1 MITNPTQRAEW
12 QPPGDDPGTGAPLE
26 VPPPAPEGPG
36 GPGPEEVPPGPGEV
50 PPPAPPES
58 RAVLWQP
65 GGPAPAA
72 SSWLG
77 CRGAGPTSARHGA
90 YP

>member
-1 MITNPTQRAEW
+1 MVTNPQQRAEW

-26 VPPPAPEGPG
+26 VPPPTPEDPG

-58 RAVLWQP
+58 RAILCQAGAP
-65 GGPAPAA
+65 GA

-77 CRGAGPTSARHGA
+77 GPGAGPTPDRHGV